1 MQISAKCRLAF
12 RSLARKNRGTFGADG
27 ILANDS
33 DRAVPHGNLHMVHT
47 RAGLN
52 FLIQILRAAS
62 IKSPVKKNVPLTAS
76 CPLCKMASA
85 TIPKAPPIASAH
97 EARNQ
102 YRKGYLIIGQK
113 GSCHEKGAD
122 QLASCLKRIAVN
134 QPNRASDDRVLIK
147 THAGQSKLDR
157 SPGIIAIPNAL
168 TPNKSTL
175 IASHLL

>member
-1 MQISAKCRLAF
+1 
-12 RSLARKNRGTFGADG
+12 
-27 ILANDS
+27 
-33 DRAVPHGNLHMVHT
+33 
-47 RAGLN
+47 
-52 FLIQILRAAS
+52 
-62 IKSPVKKNVPLTAS
+62 
-76 CPLCKMASA
+76 MASA

-147 THAGQSKLDR
+147 THAGQCLVGSFAWDHCD
-157 SPGIIAIPNAL
+157 SQCADAQQEHPNSQPLAL
-168 TPNKSTL
+168 NGG
-175 IASHLL
+175 